1 MNGYGG
7 MPNGNRLELMESRE
21 NRHEIN
27 RNEGSCVFTTQQKI
41 FPAITAWAYLFVLI
55 MTVSALRFFS
65 HLSIQDFQ
73 EKDCPLLMGF
83 TSFAIFIFDYKTFQI
98 SVIL

>member
-55 MTVSALRFFS
+55 MTVPLYDTRFTI
-65 HLSIQDFQ
+65 LDFQ

>member
-1 MNGYGG
+1 MCFYNAPIFEY
-7 MPNGNRLELMESRE
+7 LSA
-21 NRHEIN
+21 
-27 RNEGSCVFTTQQKI
+27 QQKML
-41 FPAITAWAYLFVLI
+41 PAITAWAYLFVLI